1 MNNPNIDA
9 YENEKIVKSGYLYK
23 KSKYLGVWKK
33 RYIVLTENYIFAYID
48 HVPGSECTMNLTLE
62 DSYGP
67 KNLQLEND
75 NEYGFSFSNEGNT
88 YCFKTNNLE
97 EKNQWFDA
105 LRESLSH

>member
-1 MNNPNIDA
+1 
-9 YENEKIVKSGYLYK
+9 
-23 KSKYLGVWKK
+23 
-33 RYIVLTENYIFAYID
+33 
-48 HVPGSECTMNLTLE
+48 MNLTLE

>member
-1 MNNPNIDA
+1 MR
-9 YENEKIVKSGYLYK
+9 KQKS
-23 KSKYLGVWKK
+23 
-33 RYIVLTENYIFAYID
+33 
-48 HVPGSECTMNLTLE
+48 
-62 DSYGP
+62 GP